1 MKLEN
6 KEVKD
11 HLLTRLN
18 RLEGQIRGVQAM
30 IHQERDC
37 KEILQQLSAIRSA
50 AQSTSLELV
59 RNVASD
65 CILNLEK
72 DNQTAREELIEDL
85 LFWVGKAP
93 IAG

>member
-1 MKLEN
+1 MKLTD

-30 IHQERDC
+30 IDQDRDC

-50 AQSTSLELV
+50 VQSTSLELV

-65 CILNLEK
+65 CILNIEK
-72 DNQTAREELIEDL
+72 DNKAAREELIEDL

-93 IAG
+93 TAV

>member
-1 MKLEN
+1 MKLAD

-30 IHQERDC
+30 ITQERDC

-50 AQSTSLELV
+50 VQSTSLELV
-59 RNVASD
+59 RNVATD
-65 CILNLEK
+65 CILNIEK
-72 DNQTAREELIEDL
+72 DNNSSREELVDDL
-85 LFWVGKAP
+85 LFWVGKTP
-93 IAG
+93 NIG